1 MWLGLFLAVLIHYF
15 STSVNNFNIY
25 FCNFADV
32 VILVTVVEAV
42 KCVPTPVGGPEVHIC
57 AHAMALILG
66 TLVFANNGV
75 EHLFK
80 NVSYARRII
89 ELLKFFQ

>member
-1 MWLGLFLAVLIHYF
+1 M
-15 STSVNNFNIY
+15 NNFNIY

-42 KCVPTPVGGPEVHIC
+42 RCVPTPVKGPLGHIC
-57 AHAMALILG
+57 AHAMAVLG
-66 TLVFANNGV
+66 VTIFFASNGV

-80 NVSYARRII
+80 NVTYAGRII
-89 ELLKFFQ
+89 ELLKFYQ

>member
-1 MWLGLFLAVLIHYF
+1 MWFVFIRSYVNMWLGLFLAFLIYYF

-42 KCVPTPVGGPEVHIC
+42 KCVPTPVGGPEGHIC
-57 AHAMALILG
+57 AHVMALVLAI
-66 TLVFANNGV
+66 NGV
-75 EHLFK
+75 EHLIK
-80 NVSYARRII
+80 N
-89 ELLKFFQ
+89 L